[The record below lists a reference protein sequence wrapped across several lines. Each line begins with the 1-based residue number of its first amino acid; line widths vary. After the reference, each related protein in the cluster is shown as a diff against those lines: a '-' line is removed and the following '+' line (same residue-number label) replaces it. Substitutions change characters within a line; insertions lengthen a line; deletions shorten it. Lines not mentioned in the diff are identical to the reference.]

1 VQERVI
7 DRLNEGCAYWVYI
20 GHGDEYSLVSAPN
33 RPSSRSHTV
42 FSAGDARRIQP
53 VGGPSIALFL
63 ACRTGAFDKRHDCL
77 AEELLRAPAGP
88 VAVIAGSRA
97 TMPYAMAI
105 LGQGMMVEAFEN
117 RRRTV
122 GEVFLH
128 AKRRLLPPASD
139 RRVGL
144 ATFVAVSRAFQLI
157 PADVIPVSLR
167 MAALR
172 IVRSLGTLPSDLMQ
186 ERAEHV
192 ALFNLVG
199 DPLLRLPHPPP
210 LLEAG
215 RPSRSF

>member
-1 VQERVI
+1 
-7 DRLNEGCAYWVYI
+7 
-20 GHGDEYSLVSAPN
+20 
-33 RPSSRSHTV
+33 
-42 FSAGDARRIQP
+42 
-53 VGGPSIALFL
+53 
-63 ACRTGAFDKRHDCL
+63 
-77 AEELLRAPAGP
+77 
-88 VAVIAGSRA
+88 
-97 TMPYAMAI
+97 MAI